1 MSCEFGGNS
10 SAHKYSNVVLKL
22 RFLQMP
28 TPYTSTKMESVQRT
42 VDVAIV
48 EDNKRYV
55 NELSLLLSN
64 SPNIKINGCYTSGS
78 EAVEQIR
85 KKNPDVVLIDIGL
98 PDISGVEVIKQ
109 ISNNGCSTEF
119 LVLTV
124 YDDDK
129 HLFEALQA
137 GAVGYIVKGSTS
149 PEEIETA
156 IFDVIDG
163 GAPMSRD
170 IAKRVIETFRV
181 NSSSLPKTK
190 FDDLTKRE
198 LQILEYISHGY
209 NTRKVAE
216 ELFISYET
224 VRTHLKNIYQKL
236 HVHTLVEAIL
246 LFKNR

>member
-1 MSCEFGGNS
+1 MS
-10 SAHKYSNVVLKL
+10 AL
-22 RFLQMP
+22 
-28 TPYTSTKMESVQRT
+28 YTSTKNESVQRT
-42 VDVAIV
+42 VDVSIV

-55 NELSLLLSN
+55 DELSLLLSN

-78 EAVEQIR
+78 EAVEHIR

-109 ISNNGCSTEF
+109 ICNNGCSTEF

-149 PEEIETA
+149 PEEIEAA

-181 NSSSLPKTK
+181 NSSIGQPKTK

-216 ELFISYET
+216 ELYISYET

-246 LFKNR
+246 LFKSR

>member
-1 MSCEFGGNS
+1 
-10 SAHKYSNVVLKL
+10 
-22 RFLQMP
+22 
-28 TPYTSTKMESVQRT
+28 MESAQRNI
-42 VDVAIV
+42 DVVIV
-48 EDNKRYV
+48 EDNKRYL

-64 SPNIKINGCYTSGS
+64 SPSIRIKGCYANGK
-78 EAVEQIR
+78 EAIEHI
-85 KKNPDVVLIDIGL
+85 KEDNPDVVLIDIGL
-98 PDISGVEVIKQ
+98 PDISGVEVIKEV
-109 ISNNGCSTEF
+109 SKLGCPTEF

-129 HLFEALQA
+129 HLFDALQA

-149 PEEIETA
+149 LQDIETA

-163 GAPMSRD
+163 GAPMSRV

-181 NSSSLPKTK
+181 NTTEDQPRTK
-190 FDDLTKRE
+190 FDELTKRE

-209 NTRKVAE
+209 NTRKAAE
-216 ELFISYET
+216 ELNISYET

-236 HVHTLVEAIL
+236 HVHTLVEAML

>member
-1 MSCEFGGNS
+1 MSVS
-10 SAHKYSNVVLKL
+10 H
-22 RFLQMP
+22 
-28 TPYTSTKMESVQRT
+28 TITKMESVQRT
-42 VDVAIV
+42 IDVTIV

-64 SPNIKINGCYTSGS
+64 SPNIRINGCYANGA
-78 EAVEQIR
+78 EAIEHIG
-85 KKNPDVVLIDIGL
+85 KDNPDVVLIDIGL

-109 ISNNGCSTEF
+109 ICNNGCPTEF

-149 PEEIETA
+149 PEDIEAA

-181 NSSSLPKTK
+181 DSSDNPKTK

-198 LQILEYISHGY
+198 FQILEYISHGY

-216 ELFISYET
+216 QLNISYET

-236 HVHTLVEAIL
+236 HVHTLVEAML
-246 LFKNR
+246 LFKSR